1 MSVLHKLKGYLR
13 AAPILVLFFVSAGLS
28 FWGSQQIPEPTVNY
42 LLTQDYVTQAE
53 LWKRR
58 VLAHLQDGVTPFK
71 TASLTEEE
79 KNYLTQVPEASD
91 VYRLKLFDASGRVFW
106 SSRSEDIGTVNT
118 KPYFAEVLAKGQVFT
133 KRTEKNPSEIDDLEI
148 HALNTSIQEMH
159 IVYEVY
165 VPIND
170 NGVFVGAL
178 ESYTDATTLHHLT
191 KRRIEIAFVAVASI
205 LTLMLT
211 VTAWVFLSASR
222 HQVRIANRQTAEER
236 EFVEKQMQLAR
247 EVQLLG
253 DLNEWLQS
261 SQSLSELF
269 DMVARFMRHLLPD
282 AEGSIYV
289 YSNSRDVLD
298 GSAAW
303 NGGVYK
309 PHIHPEDCWGLRRG
323 RTYEYGR
330 HEVNFCCE
338 HAEPHDG
345 RPYYCF
351 PILAHGETVGLMH
364 LRRCEAASN
373 KEFYKCKKLAQ
384 MCAEQISMA
393 IANVRM
399 RDQLQEQS
407 TRDPLTGLFNRR
419 YMLDRLRR
427 LLNAAKA
434 KGEKVYMIYLDV
446 DHFKKFNDN
455 HGHDAGDNV
464 LSEVANCLQDACDGE
479 DVACRMGGEEFML
492 IWPGADLKTVET
504 RANKLREKVEEMRVL
519 YQEKHLPTVTLSAG
533 VACYPDDE
541 RDIQALLRQADEAF
555 YAAKDGGRNQVRIF
569 GAKQAKLPAA
579 KPKPLP
585 PSSSMAA
592 E

>member
-1 MSVLHKLKGYLR
+1 MPFLQRLKAYTY
-13 AAPILVLFFVSAGLS
+13 ATPILILFLATSGLS
-28 FWGSQQIPEPTVNY
+28 YWGFTQVPAKVVHY
-42 LLTQDYVTQAE
+42 LLSQDYVTQAE

-58 VLAHLQDGVTPFK
+58 VLSHLDDDVHVFRNGLLTP
-71 TASLTEEE
+71 EET
-79 KNYLTQVPEASD
+79 NYLYQVPEASD
-91 VYRLKLFDASGRVFW
+91 IYRLKLFDANGHVFW
-106 SSRSEDIGTVNT
+106 SSRNSDIGSTNT
-118 KPYFAEVLAKGQVFT
+118 KPYFTEIIAMGRPYV
-133 KRTEKNPSEIDDLEI
+133 KRDEKPASEIDDLAN
-148 HALNTSIQEMH
+148 HTLLTDVQESH

-165 VPIND
+165 VPVARE
-170 NGVFVGAL
+170 GVFIGAL
-178 ESYTDATTLHHLT
+178 EFYTDATTLQRLT
-191 KRRIEIAFVAVASI
+191 LRRIEIAFGSVAAL

-211 VTAWVFLSASR
+211 ATAWVFLKASR
-222 HQVRIANRQTAEER
+222 HQLRIANRQTAEER

-269 DMVARFMRHLLPD
+269 DLVARFMEHLLPD

-303 NGGVYK
+303 NGGVVK

-338 HAEPHDG
+338 HAEPHDE

-351 PILAHGETVGLMH
+351 PVLAHGETVGLMH
-364 LRRCEAASN
+364 LRRRENSTN
-373 KEFYKCKKLAQ
+373 KDFYKSKKLAQ

-427 LLNAAKA
+427 LLNAAKS
-434 KGEKVYMIYLDV
+434 KGEKVHMIYLDV

-455 HGHDAGDNV
+455 HGHDAGDVV
-464 LSEVANCLQDACDGE
+464 LSQVASCLQDACDGE

-492 IWPGADLKTVET
+492 IWPGSDMTSVEA
-504 RANKLREKVEEMRVL
+504 RANTLREKIEALSVL
-519 YQEKHLPTVTLSAG
+519 YQEKHLPTVTISAG
-533 VACYPDDE
+533 IACYPDHE
-541 RDIQALLRQADEAF
+541 QDIQALLRQADEAL
-555 YAAKDGGRNQVRIF
+555 YKAKDGGRNQVQIY
-569 GAKQAKLPAA
+569 GAKPSKTPVTRPKALPNA
-579 KPKPLP
+579 
-585 PSSSMAA
+585 SSMAA

>member
-1 MSVLHKLKGYLR
+1 MWVLEKLRSGLR
-13 AAPILVLFFVSAGLS
+13 AAPVAVLFVASVGLS
-28 FWGSQQIPEPTVNY
+28 YWGYLQLPPRAVNY
-42 LLTQDYVTQAE
+42 LLSHDYVTQAE

-58 VLAHLQDGVTPFK
+58 VLAHFDDVARPF
-71 TASLTEEE
+71 TEAQLSLDEI
-79 KNYLTQVPEASD
+79 NYLKRVPDASD
-91 VYRLKLFDASGRVFW
+91 IYRIKLFDLDGTIIW
-106 SSRSEDIGTVNT
+106 SSRNREIGSVND
-118 KPYFAEVLAKGQVFT
+118 KAYFKEVVANGHTYVQREEKDAK
-133 KRTEKNPSEIDDLEI
+133 EIDGLAI
-148 HALNTSIQEMH
+148 HSLFTNMDEKH

-165 VPIND
+165 VPVLER
-170 NGVFVGAL
+170 GTVVGAI
-178 ESYTDATTLHHLT
+178 EFYTNATTLHQLT
-191 KRRIEIAFVAVASI
+191 LRRMQIAFAAVAGIITLS
-205 LTLMLT
+205 LTI
-211 VTAWVFLSASR
+211 TAWISSRASQY
-222 HQVRIANRQTAEER
+222 QVKMAKRQTAEER

-261 SQSLSELF
+261 SQSLGELF
-269 DMVARFMRHLLPD
+269 DMVARFMSHLLPD

-298 GSAAW
+298 GCAAW
-303 NGGVYK
+303 NGGEYK

-323 RTYEYGR
+323 RTYEFGR
-330 HEVNFCCE
+330 HEVNFCCD
-338 HAEPHDG
+338 HAEPHDD

-351 PILAHGETVGLMH
+351 PILAHGETVGLMN
-364 LRRCEAASN
+364 LRRRKTSSN
-373 KEFYKCKKLAQ
+373 KDFYKCKKLAQ

-464 LSEVANCLQDACDGE
+464 LSEVASCLQDACDGE

-492 IWPGADLKTVET
+492 IWPGSDLKTVEA
-504 RANKLREKVEEMRVL
+504 RANKLREKVEAMRVL
-519 YQEKHLPTVTLSAG
+519 YQEKHLPTVTISAG
-533 VACYPDDE
+533 VACFPDNE
-541 RDIQALLRQADEAF
+541 RDIQALLRQADEAL
-555 YAAKDGGRNQVRIF
+555 YAAKDGGRNQVRIY
-569 GAKQAKLPAA
+569 GETQAKLPAT
-579 KPKPLP
+579 KPKPVS

>member
-1 MSVLHKLKGYLR
+1 MTVLQKLKGYLR
-13 AAPILVLFFVSAGLS
+13 AAPILALFSVSSGLS
-28 FWGSQQIPEPTVNY
+28 YWGSLTIPEPTVNY

-58 VLAHLQDGVTPFK
+58 VLAHLKDGVTPFQS
-71 TASLTEEE
+71 AELSQSEQD
-79 KNYLTQVPEASD
+79 YLEQVPEASD
-91 VYRLKLFDASGRVFW
+91 VYRLKLFDAKGRVFW
-106 SSRSEDIGTVNT
+106 SSRPEDIGKTNSE
-118 KPYFAEVLAKGQVFT
+118 PYFTNVIAAGGIYT
-133 KRTEKNPSEIDDLEI
+133 KRTEKDPGEIDDLAI
-148 HALNTSIQEMH
+148 HALNTSIQEKH

-165 VPIND
+165 VPISN
-170 NGVFVGAL
+170 NGLFVGAL
-178 ESYTDATTLHHLT
+178 EFYTDATTLHHLT
-191 KRRIEIAFVAVASI
+191 MRRIEIDFVAVAAL

-211 VTAWVFLSASR
+211 GTAWVFLSASR
-222 HQVRIANRQTAEER
+222 HQVRVANRQTAEER

-261 SQSLSELF
+261 SQSLQELF
-269 DMVARFMRHLLPD
+269 DMVARFMGHLLPD
-282 AEGSIYV
+282 AEGSLYV

-298 GSAAW
+298 GCTAW
-303 NGGVYK
+303 NGGDYK

-330 HEVNFCCE
+330 NEVNFCCS
-338 HAEPHDG
+338 HAEPHDE

-364 LRRCEAASN
+364 LRRREGSSN
-373 KEFYKCKKLAQ
+373 ANFYQCKKLAQ
-384 MCAEQISMA
+384 MCAEQVSMA

-427 LLNAAKA
+427 LLNAASA
-434 KGEKVYMIYLDV
+434 KGEKVHLIYLDV
-446 DHFKKFNDN
+446 DHFKKFNDD
-455 HGHDAGDNV
+455 HGHDAGDVV
-464 LSEVANCLQDACDGE
+464 LGQVATCLQEACDGD

-492 IWPGADLKTVET
+492 IWPASDQASVTARADV
-504 RANKLREKVEEMRVL
+504 LRKKIEALRVP
-519 YQEKHLPTVTLSAG
+519 YQEKHLPTVTISAG
-533 VACYPDDE
+533 IACFPDHE
-541 RDIQALLRQADEAF
+541 RDIQTLLRLADEAL
-555 YAAKDGGRNQVRIF
+555 YAAKDGGRNQVHVY
-569 GAKQAKLPAA
+569 GAHDRKTVAVKS
-579 KPKPLP
+579 KPLP
-585 PSSSMAA
+585 PSSLAA